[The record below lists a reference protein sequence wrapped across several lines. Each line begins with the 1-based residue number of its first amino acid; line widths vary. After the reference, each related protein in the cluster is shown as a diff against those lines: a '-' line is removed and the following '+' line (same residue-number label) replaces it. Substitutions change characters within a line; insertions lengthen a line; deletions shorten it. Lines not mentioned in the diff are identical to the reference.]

1 MKILELTKTLESFA
15 PLFLQ
20 ESYDN
25 SGLLIG
31 DPETEV
37 SRALICLDVTDE
49 VIEEAITK
57 KCGLIIS
64 HHPLIFKG
72 LKRLTGNSPIER
84 MVTRCIKHDIAVY
97 AAHTNLDNVQQGVNK
112 IICEKIGLEDVKVL
126 DPKAG
131 LLRKLV
137 TFCPD
142 DHAQKVLSAIFK
154 AGAGHIGNYDSCSF
168 NLSGKGSFRAL
179 EGANPF
185 VGNMNT
191 MHFENEQRIET
202 IFPVYLQNKILKA
215 LFAAHPYEEVAY
227 DVYPLEND
235 FDKTGAGMIGKLKSA
250 EPAAD
255 FLLRIKHAF
264 DVKCLRHTRLT
275 KDKLQ
280 TVAVCGGSGSF
291 LTGKAIAAGA
301 DVFVT
306 GDVKYHEFFDADGKI
321 LLADLGHYESEQF
334 TCELIK
340 SVLLKKFPNFA
351 ALISMVNTNPVS
363 YL

>member
-1 MKILELTKTLESFA
+1 MKIVELTKTLESFA

-31 DPETEV
+31 DPETKV

-185 VGNMNT
+185 VGNVNT

-255 FLLRIKHAF
+255 FLLRLKHAF

>member
-1 MKILELTKTLESFA
+1 MKIVELTKTLESFA

-185 VGNMNT
+185 VGNVNT

-255 FLLRIKHAF
+255 FLHRIKHAF

>member
-1 MKILELTKTLESFA
+1 MKIREITKALESFA

-25 SGLLIG
+25 AGLIIG
-31 DPETEV
+31 DPETEIDN
-37 SRALICLDVTDE
+37 ALISLDVTE
-49 VIEEAITK
+49 ELIEEAISM
-57 KCGLIIS
+57 KCGLVIS

-72 LKRLTGNSPIER
+72 LKRLNADHPIGR
-84 MVTRCIKHDIAVY
+84 MVTKCIKHNVAVY

-112 IICEKIGLEDVKVL
+112 IICDMIGLDDVRVL
-126 DPKAG
+126 EPKAG

-142 DHAQKVLSAIFK
+142 EHAQKVLSAIFE

-168 NLSGKGSFRAL
+168 NVSGKGSFRAL

-185 VGNMNT
+185 VGSVNA

-202 IFPVYLQNKILKA
+202 IFPVYLQHKILSA

-227 DVYPLEND
+227 DIYPLENT
-235 FDKTGAGMIGKLKSA
+235 FDKAGAGMIGILPSA
-250 EPAAD
+250 EPALD
-255 FLLRIKHAF
+255 FLLRIK
-264 DVKCLRHTRLT
+264 DVFNVHCLSHTRVI
-275 KDKLQ
+275 KDEVQ

-321 LLADLGHYESEQF
+321 LLADPGHYESEQF

-340 SVLLKKFPNFA
+340 SILLEKFPNFA
-351 ALISMVNTNPVS
+351 ALISAVNTNPVF

>member
-1 MKILELTKTLESFA
+1 MKIVELTKTLESFA

-185 VGNMNT
+185 VGNVNT